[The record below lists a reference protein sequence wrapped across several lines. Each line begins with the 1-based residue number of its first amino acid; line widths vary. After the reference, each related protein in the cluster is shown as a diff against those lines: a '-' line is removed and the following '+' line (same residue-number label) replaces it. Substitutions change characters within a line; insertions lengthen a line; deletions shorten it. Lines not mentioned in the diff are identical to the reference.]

1 MEKIQSAAI
10 KYKRKNQKT
19 YSYAF
24 GKSHAQCI
32 MEFVSL
38 NLPVSKRDM
47 NFERQGFWTTENR
60 FVDRFEA
67 KEIALK
73 AKQIPDTYDKGELYS
88 EFINWEV

>member
-10 KYKRKNQKT
+10 KYRRKNQKT
-19 YSYAF
+19 YNYTF

-32 MEFVSL
+32 MEFL
-38 NLPVSKRDM
+38 TLDLPVSKRDM
-47 NFERQGFWTTENR
+47 NFEQQGFWTTENR
-60 FVDRFEA
+60 FVNRFEA

-88 EFINWEV
+88 EFINWEF